1 MAFNKLHKIIK
12 NFGSEKIGRL
22 SGNVVYFD
30 DIAPNDH
37 IDFKKTLLDHIYRVA
52 AVIASKKGME
62 VFQLN
67 FDARCNGED
76 LKSTKELYLERL
88 QKYNLKLPT
97 GRGVAWYMGKYL
109 DNPEK
114 KFEVDPMFWFDP
126 ADF

>member
-1 MAFNKLHKIIK
+1 MIMFIKLFLWMFSIKDESLLGIIIFTLNLILATFITMAFNKFHKIIK

-52 AVIASKKGME
+52 AAIASKKGME

-76 LKSTKELYLERL
+76 LKSAK
-88 QKYNLKLPT
+88 
-97 GRGVAWYMGKYL
+97 
-109 DNPEK
+109 
-114 KFEVDPMFWFDP
+114 
-126 ADF
+126 